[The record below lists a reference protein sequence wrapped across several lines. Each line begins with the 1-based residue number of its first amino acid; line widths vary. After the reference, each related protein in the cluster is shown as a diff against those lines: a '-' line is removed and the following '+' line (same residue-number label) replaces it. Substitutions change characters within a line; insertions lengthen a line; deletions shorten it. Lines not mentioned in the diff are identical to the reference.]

1 MESAVVMM
9 RMCGTVREK
18 QDRHVCVDLR
28 DPSRLKAAG
37 VSMDGGWGRRRR
49 RQWLEEVTWLAWD
62 GMSGR
67 GEFRDLHGSTA
78 GLQKQAISG
87 QDLYVWLL
95 PQILGEPKLKA
106 MVIAW
111 GSMIVFNLPFF
122 IYLFLNWN
130 IISTSICVAT
140 FTLMCTLFTHMQHF
154 EMFIIRE
161 DYEAFFS
168 FFKISTCMHLQRHKL
183 CTIQAA
189 AVT

>member
-18 QDRHVCVDLR
+18 RDRHVCVDLR

-122 IYLFLNWN
+122 YLFIFKLKYYQYINLCSNFHTHVYFIYTYAALWN
-130 IISTSICVAT
+130 VHNQRGLWS
-140 FTLMCTLFTHMQHF
+140 FLF
-154 EMFIIRE
+154 
-161 DYEAFFS
+161 FFL
-168 FFKISTCMHLQRHKL
+168 K
-183 CTIQAA
+183 
-189 AVT
+189 

>member
-1 MESAVVMM
+1 MED
-9 RMCGTVREK
+9 EEE
-18 QDRHVCVDLR
+18 
-28 DPSRLKAAG
+28 
-37 VSMDGGWGRRRR
+37 GGGRR

-106 MVIAW
+106 MVIAR

-122 IYLFLNWN
+122 IYLFFKPKYCQYINLYSN
-130 IISTSICVAT
+130 
-140 FTLMCTLFTHMQHF
+140 FHTHVY
-154 EMFIIRE
+154 FI
-161 DYEAFFS
+161 Y
-168 FFKISTCMHLQRHKL
+168 TY
-183 CTIQAA
+183 AA
-189 AVT
+189 L